1 MLQPDDG
8 PQFATAKQVFNT
20 NYNGYTPA
28 VIVTPTS
35 QLDVQKAMAFA
46 AANNL
51 KVAPRGGGHS
61 YVGASTA
68 NGAMVLDLRQ
78 LPGDINYDATTGRV
92 TVTPATG
99 LYAMH
104 QVLAAAGRG
113 IPTGTCPTVGVAG
126 HALGGGLGANS
137 RHAGL
142 LCDQLTSASVV
153 LPSGQAV
160 TASATDHPDLFWAL
174 RGGGGGNF
182 GVTTSL
188 TFATFPSGDLDVV
201 NLNFPPQSFAQVLVG
216 WQNWLRTADRGS
228 WALADA
234 TVDPLGTH
242 CRILATC
249 PAGSGGS
256 VAAAIVSAVGTQ
268 PTGTENHTFNYL
280 DLVRYLAVGNLN
292 PSPLGYVGGS
302 DVFTTITPATAQGIA
317 SAVDAFP
324 RGAGRMLAIMHALDG
339 ALATVSPGATAF
351 PWRRQ
356 SALVQWYVETSG
368 SPSEATSWLNTAH
381 QAVRAYS
388 VGGYVNYLE
397 VNQPPARYFVRD
409 LRIPAMAAALLVLSA
424 ILVGGLW
431 PLLMEQF
438 SVRPN
443 AADVE
448 RPYIQRNI
456 EATREAYRIGG
467 DWVQYRSYPG
477 IGTKQ
482 PRDVPVDVTTIAK
495 VRLLDPH
502 ILSRTFTQQQQLK
515 NFFSFAE
522 ILDIDRYRI
531 DGELQDY
538 IVGVRELSPKSLTG
552 NQTDWINKHTVYTHG
567 NGFVAAPAN
576 RVNAAARD
584 AENISDSNSGYP
596 IYAVSDIASLGS
608 GRQVI
613 PVEQPRVYYGEV
625 IAQADPDY
633 AIVGGAPGSA
643 PREYDTD
650 TSKYTYTGAGGVSI
664 GNWFNRT
671 VFATKFA
678 QHKFLFSREIGSES
692 KVLIHRDPKERV
704 QRVAPW
710 LTTDDNPYPV
720 VVNGRIVWIVDAYT
734 TLDTYPY
741 AQRSSLEGPVTSP
754 TGIVRQG
761 KQVSYVRNS
770 VKATVDAYD
779 GTVTLFQFDR
789 DDPVLRTWMRA
800 FPGTVKSEDQIPD
813 ELRAHFRYP
822 EDLFE
827 VQRSLL
833 AKYHVDEP
841 REFFTT
847 NAFWSVPSDPTND
860 ANATQPPFYVLV
872 GDQQSAQPSFRLA
885 SAMVGYNR
893 EFLSAYISAH
903 SDPANYGKLTVLEL
917 PTDTLTQGP
926 QQIQNSMIS
935 DTRVAS
941 ERTLLE
947 RSNRIHYGNLLSLP
961 IADGG
966 VLYVEPLYTERI
978 STSPSSSTFP
988 QLSRVLVSV
997 REPRTEGG
1005 VRVGYAPTLAESLDQ
1020 VFGPGTGRVATAPGG
1035 DAASAPPPGA
1045 GGPAP
1050 PQAVPPPRTTQPPA
1064 APPRGPDVPPATVAE
1079 LRETLADLR
1088 AVLDRL
1094 EKAID
1099 AAETPGG

>member
-1 MLQPDDG
+1 METGSPGKRPVLPKRARLLVTAGMGMLALLLFGPRLVDIYVDWLWFGEVGFRSVWITVLLTRLAIVAAVALVVAGIVLAALLLAYRSRPFFVPDE
-8 PQFATAKQVFNT
+8 PQRD
-20 NYNGYTPA
+20 P
-28 VIVTPTS
+28 
-35 QLDVQKAMAFA
+35 
-46 AANNL
+46 
-51 KVAPRGGGHS
+51 VAPLRSAVMRRPRLFGWGIAVTLGVVCGLIASFDWVKVHGGTFGIVDPEFGYDIGFFVFDLPFYRS
-61 YVGASTA
+61 VLNWLFVAVVLAFLASLLTHYLF
-68 NGAMVLDLRQ
+68 GGLR
-78 LPGDINYDATTGRV
+78 LTTGRGMLTQAARV
-92 TVTPATG
+92 
-99 LYAMH
+99 
-104 QVLAAAGRG
+104 QLAVFAG
-113 IPTGTCPTVGVAG
+113 A
-126 HALGGGLGANS
+126 
-137 RHAGL
+137 
-142 LCDQLTSASVV
+142 VV
-153 LPSGQAV
+153 LLKAVAYWLDRYELLSSGRKEPTFTGAGY
-160 TASATDHPDLFWAL
+160 TDIHAELPAKL
-174 RGGGGGNF
+174 
-182 GVTTSL
+182 
-188 TFATFPSGDLDVV
+188 
-201 NLNFPPQSFAQVLVG
+201 VLVAIAV
-216 WQNWLRTADRGS
+216 LCAVSFFTAIF
-228 WALADA
+228 L
-234 TVDPLGTH
+234 
-242 CRILATC
+242 
-249 PAGSGGS
+249 
-256 VAAAIVSAVGTQ
+256 
-268 PTGTENHTFNYL
+268 
-280 DLVRYLAVGNLN
+280 
-292 PSPLGYVGGS
+292 
-302 DVFTTITPATAQGIA
+302 
-317 SAVDAFP
+317 
-324 RGAGRMLAIMHALDG
+324 
-339 ALATVSPGATAF
+339 
-351 PWRRQ
+351 
-356 SALVQWYVETSG
+356 
-368 SPSEATSWLNTAH
+368 
-381 QAVRAYS
+381 
-388 VGGYVNYLE
+388 
-397 VNQPPARYFVRD
+397 RD